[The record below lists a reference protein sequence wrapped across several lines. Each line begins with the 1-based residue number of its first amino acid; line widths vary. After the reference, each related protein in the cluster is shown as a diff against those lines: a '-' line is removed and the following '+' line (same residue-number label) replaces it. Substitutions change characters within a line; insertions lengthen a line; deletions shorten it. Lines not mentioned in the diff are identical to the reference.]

1 MPKVKY
7 TAAKGLVQ
15 ETGSGIVLEKT
26 NATAVTN
33 AYTADGS
40 CGVLTTADTTIA
52 DGATGATQT
61 VTNGHV
67 TAGSNVFLTARV
79 GASQT
84 VNGTAVPHIVAVAD
98 GSFTFEI
105 TNIKGSGQ
113 ALDDVVYIHYLV
125 V

>member
-15 ETGSGIVLEKT
+15 SSGSGIVLEKT
-26 NATAVTN
+26 NATASGN
-33 AYTADGS
+33 AYTANGN
-40 CGVLTTADTTIA
+40 CGVLTTASLTTVA
-52 DGATGATQT
+52 GATTATQT
-61 VTNGHV
+61 VTNDRV

-84 VNGTAVPHIVAVAD
+84 VNGTAVPHIVAVAA

-113 ALDDVVYIHYLV
+113 ALDDVVYVHYLV